1 MQINK
6 RKGKCKSDKFQFIE
20 FSERDLYNNIMDV
33 KTLGELCN
41 IVAGG
46 TPSRSN
52 VEFWENGTIP
62 WIKIGNIKGKY
73 IQAPDE
79 FITQKGLDNSSAKM
93 LPKGTVLY
101 TIFATLGEVG
111 ILNIDACTNQAIAG
125 LTIKDEKQLNT
136 DYLYYY
142 LVSKKTYVNTVGRG
156 VAQNNI
162 NMSILRSF
170 KLPLLPIC
178 EQKKIVKILDK
189 VNDLRNGYQLVIS
202 SLDNLIKARF
212 VEMFGDPVANDKG
225 WKTKPL
231 LDMGKCKNG
240 MNFHYD
246 DSGVEISCLGVG
258 DFKDLSVID
267 NVKKLS
273 IVSLNEMPS
282 EEYLLKDGDIVF
294 VRSNGNKDLVG
305 RSLAIYPGNLPTTF
319 SGFCIRY
326 RIHDDEITVPYLLR
340 VLKMESMRKKM
351 AGRGANIQNLN
362 QQILGTLVIPVPP
375 IELQNQFAD
384 FVRAID
390 KSKVAVQKSLDET
403 QLLFDSLMQKY
414 FG

>member
-1 MQINK
+1 M
-6 RKGKCKSDKFQFIE
+6 
-20 FSERDLYNNIMDV
+20 YNNIMDV

-212 VEMFGDPVANDKG
+212 VEMFGDININDKNWNCEPLG
-225 WKTKPL
+225 DLCTIVRGGSPRPIEQFLGGDVPWIKIGDATDGDNIYLSSTKEHIIQEGVRKSRL
-231 LDMGKCKNG
+231 VK
-240 MNFHYD
+240 
-246 DSGVEISCLGVG
+246 SGSLIFANCG
-258 DFKDLSVID
+258 
-267 NVKKLS
+267 
-273 IVSLNEMPS
+273 VSLGFARIITF
-282 EEYLLKDGDIVF
+282 DG
-294 VRSNGNKDLVG
+294 
-305 RSLAIYPGNLPTTF
+305 
-319 SGFCIRY
+319 C
-326 RIHDDEITVPYLLR
+326 IHDGWLAMEDIDERLDKVFLLQALNQMTEHFR
-340 VLKMESMRKKM
+340 EIAP
-351 AGRGANIQNLN
+351 AGTQPNLN
-362 QQILGTLVIPVPP
+362 TTIMKAYKQVIPP
-375 IELQNQFAD
+375 IELQRDFIRFAEQ
-384 FVRAID
+384 VN
-390 KSKVAVQKSLDET
+390 KSKVVHYIINSTRQT
-403 QLLFDSLMQKY
+403 I
-414 FG
+414 GG